1 MWIKHLKIICVLGF
15 AVFLIGHFIP
25 NAIDLKIPMP
35 LSEIPEYP
43 VDSSAY
49 LAKIPDEL
57 DSTVYLEELEEF
69 LSPIRILPPHK
80 KQPSRWEL
88 AKGIPLP
95 VHMLEFV
102 RFTQKKQC
110 KIFRSIENGK
120 KKFIALEFQ
129 CPNASRKNIR
139 IQHGKKYTENASKL
153 ALILNVKKFS
163 IAELSLLKKFKE
175 PISFL
180 IDPISADPSVFY
192 DIDKIDH
199 RDILLNFP
207 LEPQGYP
214 FINPG
219 KHTLL
224 IHQSQAHIESQVD
237 KAYSKLPEA
246 VGVVG
251 TYGTQAVEQE
261 GFLHKIFSAIQ
272 GKGLS
277 WIQIHSGGKEKVT
290 SLCNQFEFPCYK
302 ADRPKNSADVI
313 TKALHLARKKGD
325 HMIILPLKL
334 DILQKILDARNSAK
348 LQGTTF
354 VNASELIKQENP

>member
-1 MWIKHLKIICVLGF
+1 
-15 AVFLIGHFIP
+15 
-25 NAIDLKIPMP
+25 MP

-57 DSTVYLEELEEF
+57 DSTVYLDELEEF

-80 KQPSRWEL
+80 NKPSQWEL

-120 KKFIALEFQ
+120 NKFITVEFQ

-180 IDPISADPSVFY
+180 IDPISADPSVF
-192 DIDKIDH
+192 
-199 RDILLNFP
+199 L
-207 LEPQGYP
+207 
-214 FINPG
+214 
-219 KHTLL
+219 
-224 IHQSQAHIESQVD
+224 
-237 KAYSKLPEA
+237 
-246 VGVVG
+246 
-251 TYGTQAVEQE
+251 
-261 GFLHKIFSAIQ
+261 
-272 GKGLS
+272 
-277 WIQIHSGGKEKVT
+277 
-290 SLCNQFEFPCYK
+290 
-302 ADRPKNSADVI
+302 
-313 TKALHLARKKGD
+313 
-325 HMIILPLKL
+325 
-334 DILQKILDARNSAK
+334 
-348 LQGTTF
+348 
-354 VNASELIKQENP
+354 